1 MIKLNKTHQ
10 KLTLSVL
17 FLVALISN
25 KSEAQITTITPNP
38 NDTRVITTGVPFLLI
53 ATDARAAGMGDMG
66 VATSVDAYSQQ
77 WNPSKYAFSE
87 AKSGFA
93 IGYTPY
99 LSKLVNDIFI
109 GNFTYFNRLNERSAF
124 AASFR
129 YFGLGEIELRET
141 EISEPLIVKPNELTF
156 DVSYSL
162 RLSDQFSMGVALR
175 YLRSDLKI
183 QTFDPDAKAAGSYGV
198 DISGYY
204 QSEEEAYSDFNGR
217 WRGGFAIQNLGP
229 KIKYDEGG
237 TENFLPTNLRLGG
250 GFDFIFDQYNRIN
263 VTAEVTKLLVPTPPI
278 IGDEY
283 NYFDNNSDNTFN
295 EDDGD
300 FLYNDVNND
309 GMFGVG
315 DYTDINDNGV
325 YDDGDTKLDANPI
338 RNDVI
343 IQGQSQDVNFMS
355 GVFQSFNDAPGG
367 LSEELDEFT
376 WALGAEYVYQDSFA
390 LRAGY
395 FNENEFKG
403 ARKFFSLGAG
413 FKYTTIDIDL
423 SYLFSASKVQ
433 SPLENTLRFSLSF
446 NIGDGEYTEY

>member
-10 KLTLSVL
+10 KLTLSIL

-25 KSEAQITTITPNP
+25 KSEAQTTIIPNL
-38 NDTRVITTGVPFLLI
+38 DSRVITTGVPFLLI
-53 ATDARAAGMGDMG
+53 ASDARAAGMGDMG
-66 VATSVDAYSQQ
+66 VATSVDTYSQH

-87 AKSGFA
+87 AKSGFG
-93 IGYTPY
+93 ISYTPY
-99 LSKLVNDIFI
+99 LSKLVNDIFL
-109 GNFTYFNRLNERSAF
+109 GNVTYFNRLNERSAF
-124 AASFR
+124 AVSFK
-129 YFGLGEIELRET
+129 YFSLGEIELRADEF
-141 EISEPLIVKPNELTF
+141 SEALIEKPNELTF
-156 DVSYSL
+156 DVSYAL

-183 QTFDPDAKAAGSYGV
+183 SAIDPNSKAAGSFGV

-229 KIKYDEGG
+229 KIKYDDAGR
-237 TENFLPTNLRLGG
+237 ENFLPTNLRIGG

-263 VTAEVTKLLVPTPPI
+263 VTAEVTKLLVPTPPVY
-278 IGDEY
+278 GTEY
-283 NYFDNNSDNTFN
+283 NYSDT
-295 EDDGD
+295 DG
-300 FLYNDVNND
+300 
-309 GMFGVG
+309 
-315 DYTDINDNGV
+315 NGV
-325 YDDGDTKLDANPI
+325 YDSDIDTRGSIVNS
-338 RNDVI
+338 NVI
-343 IQGQSQDVNFMS
+343 IEGQSQDVNFMS

-367 LSEELDEFT
+367 FSEELDEFT
-376 WALGAEYVYQDSFA
+376 WALGAEYLYQDSFA

-446 NIGDGEYTEY
+446 NIGDDEYTEY